1 MHETGI
7 LVEIL
12 PDGNGIVQV
21 RARESCDKCSA
32 KNACNPFGKTSRRIK
47 LPLEGQSYRP
57 GDLVEIET
65 SPRSLLTAAFMV
77 YLLPL
82 VSAIA
87 SYAIVSLRTK
97 SQGLA
102 VLGFFCGF
110 VLSGLAVAVLDRFL
124 GRKKFFSPRIIG
136 KSDE

>member
-12 PDGNGIVQV
+12 PDGYGIVQV
-21 RARESCDKCSA
+21 HARGSCEKCSA
-32 KNACNPFGKTSRRIK
+32 KNACDPSGKTSRR
-47 LPLEGQSYRP
+47 LRLSLEGKTYKP

-65 SPRSLLTAAFMV
+65 SPRSLLTAALLV

-82 VSAIA
+82 VSAITV
-87 SYAIVSLRTK
+87 YHIVSMRTK
-97 SQGLA
+97 GQALA
-102 VLGFFCGF
+102 LLGFFGAF
-110 VLSGLAVAVLDRFL
+110 VISGLAVAVLDRFI
-124 GRKKFFSPRIIG
+124 GRRKFFAPRITG

>member
-12 PDGNGIVQV
+12 PDGTGIVQV
-21 RARESCDKCSA
+21 HARGSCDKCSA
-32 KNACNPFGKTSRRIK
+32 KNACNPSGKTSRRLK
-47 LPLEGQSYRP
+47 LSLEGKTYKP

-65 SPRSLLTAAFMV
+65 SPRSLLTAAFLV

-82 VSAIA
+82 VAAITV
-87 SYAIVSLRTK
+87 YALVNTRTA

-102 VLGFFCGF
+102 LLGFFCAF
-110 VLSGLAVAVLDRFL
+110 VLSGLAVAVLDRFI
-124 GRKKFFSPRIIG
+124 GRRKFFVPRITG